1 MSPEAGERSITGR
14 PLLAASALG
23 WVTLILAVNSSA
35 LPQLCSFAVPTAL
48 SVRLVPDRALIELA
62 LVLNPPARL
71 AGGWALMVAAMMLP
85 LQLAPVRH
93 IRVRSF
99 ARRRLRAIALFL
111 AGYAAIWLAAGAV
124 LVSLALLLRLDFADS
139 VGLLV
144 GGVMLAAV
152 WQASPLK
159 QLCLNR
165 CHDRPA
171 LAAFGR
177 AADRDAL
184 VFGLT
189 QGWWCFGAGW
199 ALMLLP
205 LLVAQ
210 GHLWVMAGVGLW
222 LAGERFDAPRRP
234 EWGWR
239 GPGKGLRIVQAQVRS
254 LSAARG

>member
-1 MSPEAGERSITGR
+1 
-14 PLLAASALG
+14 
-23 WVTLILAVNSSA
+23 VTLVLGVNSSA
-35 LPQLCSFAVPTAL
+35 LPLLCSAELPAAL
-48 SVRLVPDRALIELA
+48 SGRLVPDRALIELA

-71 AGGWALMVAAMMLP
+71 AGGWTLMVAAMMLP

-93 IRVRSF
+93 IRARSF
-99 ARRRLRAIALFL
+99 ARRRWRAIALFL
-111 AGYAAIWLAAGAV
+111 AGYAAVWLAAGAV
-124 LVSLALLLRLDFADS
+124 LVALALLLRLDFADS
-139 VGLLV
+139 VGLLI
-144 GGVMLAAV
+144 GGAMLAAV

-159 QLCLNR
+159 QLCLNH

-177 AADRDAL
+177 AADRDVL

-189 QGWWCFGAGW
+189 QGLWCFGAGW

-210 GHLWVMAGVGLW
+210 GHLWIMAVVSLW
-222 LAGERFDAPRRP
+222 LAGERFDGPRLP

-239 GPGKGLRIVQAQVRS
+239 GPGKGLRIVLGQARS
-254 LSAARG
+254 RLAARGQSPSAIALQ